1 MNRKV
6 AITIEARDGYE
17 MLRLQQLIRDQ
28 GFDPVFYD
36 HLSTDEEVI
45 EKLKDCDAVIAG
57 GDGYNRHVLTELAKA
72 GTLKIIARFGV
83 GFDKVDLEAASE
95 FGIAVTNTTG
105 TMSMPVA
112 ELAMALI
119 LSTARDVAFC
129 DRKLRMDGW
138 FVGPA
143 SGSLDG
149 KTVGLV
155 GFGGIA
161 KKLAEYLSGFHCR
174 ILAYDIC
181 FDSEAASQLGVEQ
194 ATIEQIA
201 AESDFVS
208 LHTPKTPET
217 VGLWNKRL
225 FKMMK
230 PTAFLINT
238 SRGEIVN
245 EKDLIWAL
253 ENRVIC
259 GAGLDVFE
267 REPIPQ
273 DSPLLKMDNVVLIPH
288 NAGWND
294 QSEFVTGGR
303 ALANIIDLFE
313 GRIPRD
319 ILNPDYAGQPLSV
332 ADKCNVSGYTVRKQM
347 KGGHDL

>member
-1 MNRKV
+1 MSRKI
-6 AITIEARDGYE
+6 AMTLEAREGYE
-17 MLRLQQLIRDQ
+17 MLRLQQLIRDH
-28 GFDPVFYD
+28 GFEPVFYD
-36 HLSTDEEVI
+36 HLSTDGEVI

-57 GDGYNRHVLTELAKA
+57 GDEYNRHVLSELAKA
-72 GTLKIIARFGV
+72 GRLKIIARFGV

-95 FGIAVTNTTG
+95 FGIAVTNTAG

-112 ELAMALI
+112 ELTMTLI
-119 LSTARDVAFC
+119 LSTARSIAFC
-129 DRKLRMDGW
+129 DRKLREDGW
-138 FVGPA
+138 FTGPA
-143 SGSLDG
+143 KGSLDG

-155 GFGGIA
+155 GFGAIA

-181 FDSEAASQLGVEQ
+181 FDREAAGKLGVEQ
-194 ATIEQIA
+194 ATIEEIA

-217 VGLWNKRL
+217 VGMWNKRL
-225 FKMMK
+225 LAMMK

-238 SRGEIVN
+238 SRGDIVN
-245 EKDLIWAL
+245 ERDLIWAL

-267 REPIPQ
+267 EEPLPK
-273 DSPLLKMDNVVLIPH
+273 DSPLLKMDNVILIPH

-294 QSEFVTGGR
+294 QSELVTGGR
-303 ALANIIDLFE
+303 ALENIIDLFE
-313 GRIPRD
+313 GRRPRN
-319 ILNPDYAGQPLSV
+319 ILNPDYASHISGQKHV
-332 ADKCNVSGYTVRKQM
+332 G
-347 KGGHDL
+347 

>member
-1 MNRKV
+1 MGRKV

-17 MLRLQQLIRDQ
+17 MLKLQQLIRDH
-28 GFDPVFYD
+28 GFEPVFCD

-45 EKLKDCDAVIAG
+45 EKLSNCDAVIAG
-57 GDGYNRHVLTELAKA
+57 GDEYNRHVLTELAKA
-72 GTLKIIARFGV
+72 GHLKIIARFGV
-83 GFDKVDLEAASE
+83 GYDKVDLKAASE
-95 FGIAVTNTTG
+95 LGIAVTNTMG

-112 ELAMALI
+112 EQAMALI
-119 LSTARDVAFC
+119 LSTARDIAFC
-129 DRKLRMDGW
+129 DRKLRNEGW

-143 SGSLDG
+143 NGSLDG

-161 KKLAEYLSGFHCR
+161 KKLAEYLKGFGCR

-181 FDSEAASQLGVEQ
+181 FDREEAGRLGVEQ

-225 FKMMK
+225 FDMMK

-245 EKDLIWAL
+245 EKDLIQAL
-253 ENRVIC
+253 QNHVIR

-267 REPIPQ
+267 REPLPK

-294 QSEFVTGGR
+294 QSELVTGGR
-303 ALANIIDLFE
+303 ALDDIIDLFE
-313 GRIPRD
+313 GRVPRN
-319 ILNPDYAGQPLSV
+319 ILNSDYAACLM
-332 ADKCNVSGYTVRKQM
+332 KKTNVV
-347 KGGHDL
+347 